1 MKYYFSVAAIF
12 KNESWNLKE
21 WILHYKHH
29 GADHI
34 YLVNDFSDD
43 DYLSVLQ
50 PFIDEGYVTLFQ
62 NTVTK
67 RYTGRQ
73 VDLNNKYFRPICNET
88 QWIAQVDLDEF
99 LYSPKCV
106 DLKEILRKYENY
118 GSIETNWVWFNSNDH
133 LHHPKTGLVQN
144 FTSRAAYQ
152 DKVWMTHRSRSA
164 TNGQEEPEWFEL
176 WAPKAIANTSYNVQS
191 FNIHKIITTGPS
203 INLSFV
209 GRPEDPE
216 LLNNHYQ
223 IQSREFWEK
232 VKMTRGAL
240 NNWYAA
246 NARGWHT
253 FYSLDVGNTIDTR
266 LAEQN
271 KEIVL

>member
-43 DYLSVLQ
+43 DYMSVLQ

-106 DLKEILRKYENY
+106 DLKEILPSMRTMVLLKQT
-118 GSIETNWVWFNSNDH
+118 GFGLILVTIFTTLRVVLF
-133 LHHPKTGLVQN
+133 KT
-144 FTSRAAYQ
+144 S
-152 DKVWMTHRSRSA
+152 
-164 TNGQEEPEWFEL
+164 
-176 WAPKAIANTSYNVQS
+176 
-191 FNIHKIITTGPS
+191 
-203 INLSFV
+203 
-209 GRPEDPE
+209 
-216 LLNNHYQ
+216 
-223 IQSREFWEK
+223 
-232 VKMTRGAL
+232 
-240 NNWYAA
+240 
-246 NARGWHT
+246 
-253 FYSLDVGNTIDTR
+253 
-266 LAEQN
+266 LAEQHT
-271 KEIVL
+271 KTKCG